1 MNDELM
7 NYARGETTPRR
18 QDRTLAAKA
27 RGIYEEVRL
36 GALMADGA
44 LVLSGHIMGEV
55 VELDEERRSYSRRVT
70 PNLNAVLIEIEVTG
84 IEQAQK
90 VQRNLYKRW
99 K

>member
-7 NYARGETTPRR
+7 SYARREVAPRR

-27 RGIYEEVRL
+27 KGIYEEVRL

-44 LVLSGHIMGEV
+44 LALSGHIIGEV
-55 VELDEERRSYSRRVT
+55 VELDEERRSFARRAT

>member
-7 NYARGETTPRR
+7 DYARGEITPRR
-18 QDRTLAAKA
+18 KDRTLAAKA
-27 RGIYEEVRL
+27 RGVYEEVKL

-44 LVLSGHIMGEV
+44 LALAGHILGEV
-55 VELDEERRSYSRRVT
+55 VELDEERRSYRRRVT
-70 PNLNAVLIEIEVTG
+70 PDLNAVLIEIEVTG